1 MLFEDPLFIIPQDKE
16 HKWNLPY
23 NTVWDPITHHC
34 LGELYSGM
42 LIESKRTKTHKC
54 NIRGVSREGVE
65 WEQENMAYSP
75 QFSLNIWILKMFFVA
90 VEMW

>member
-1 MLFEDPLFIIPQDKE
+1 MLFEDLLHIIPQDRE

-23 NTVWDPITHHC
+23 NTVLYPVTHYYW
-34 LGELYSGM
+34 GELYSAT
-42 LIESKRTKTHKC
+42 LIDSKRTKAHKC
-54 NIRGVSREGVE
+54 NIKGISGEGVK